1 MIQSSGTMAE
11 FPSALTM
18 ASFLGAGTNAKIRP
32 KAPISTAVPMIAAR
46 SADLDEFHDVVPP

>member
-1 MIQSSGTMAE
+1 MAE